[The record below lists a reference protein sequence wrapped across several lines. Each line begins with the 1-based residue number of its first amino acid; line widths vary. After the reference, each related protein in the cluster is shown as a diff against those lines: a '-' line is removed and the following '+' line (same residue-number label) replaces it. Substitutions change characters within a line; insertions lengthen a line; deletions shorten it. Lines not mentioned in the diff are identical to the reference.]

1 MGGTMRYSSFLL
13 SFFFSCAFYG
23 VKHLKHFMLPSNTGP
38 NLDRKKFKIRKQ
50 VVFFF
55 FFMKKNKS
63 RLVSGFPCNFNL
75 LFRFLIS
82 IIRSLRLNLNFILNR
97 ILHQQHAIR
106 I

>member
-55 FFMKKNKS
+55 FFYEEK
-63 RLVSGFPCNFNL
+63 
-75 LFRFLIS
+75 
-82 IIRSLRLNLNFILNR
+82 
-97 ILHQQHAIR
+97 
-106 I
+106 